1 MMEKSGATA
10 NNKNHAFSLFLNL
23 PGCNPNPL
31 FVTKPKDNRFEI
43 KNKHAEIKVVER
55 ILLTFTASAN
65 PRPSGPSLLQSSA
78 NQAISKCQTLGVQV
92 SDLWNL

>member
-65 PRPSGPSLLQSSA
+65 PRPSLLQ
-78 NQAISKCQTLGVQV
+78 
-92 SDLWNL
+92 

>member
-10 NNKNHAFSLFLNL
+10 NNKNHAFSLFLDL

-55 ILLTFTASAN
+55 ILLKGTTMGLNSFIILGQLFFITLFK
-65 PRPSGPSLLQSSA
+65 LLS
-78 NQAISKCQTLGVQV
+78 
-92 SDLWNL
+92 

>member
-1 MMEKSGATA
+1 MGLLQ
-10 NNKNHAFSLFLNL
+10 NLFLDL

-55 ILLTFTASAN
+55 ILLKGTTMGLNSFIILGQLFFITLFK
-65 PRPSGPSLLQSSA
+65 LLS
-78 NQAISKCQTLGVQV
+78 
-92 SDLWNL
+92 